1 MARNHDEPASAG
13 LRAAGVARTR
23 RSIVAAGRR
32 HLIDRG
38 YHRLTLEDVAADAG
52 VTRVTIYRKFGSRLG
67 LLEAIADDVAERS
80 QVVIRMESAAAM
92 TDPSA
97 AFRSLISE
105 LCRFWATDPNL
116 FRRLVS
122 LSAVDPEAAHL
133 IDAREQWR
141 YDQVASVVHRV
152 AAQHRLRRPFDASRA
167 AIVIGAM
174 TSFPACDD
182 LASRLQVGFEQL
194 DHLLLAL
201 LGSVVDLG

>member
-1 MARNHDEPASAG
+1 MAGRHAVPASAG

-38 YHRLTLEDVAADAG
+38 YHRLSLEEVAADAG
-52 VTRVTIYRKFGSRLG
+52 VTRVTIYRKFGSKLG

-80 QVVIRMESAAAM
+80 QVIARVESAAAV
-92 TDPSA
+92 TGPPA

-105 LCRFWATDPNL
+105 LCRFWATDPDL

-122 LSAVDPEAAHL
+122 LSAVDPEAQHL
-133 IDAREQWR
+133 IDTREQWR
-141 YDQVASVVHRV
+141 YDQVAAVVHRM
-152 AAQHRLRRPFDASRA
+152 AAAHRLRQPFGTSQATIVVG
-167 AIVIGAM
+167 AI

-182 LASRLQVGFEQL
+182 LASRLQVRLEQL

-201 LGSVVDLG
+201 LSSVVDLG